1 MAVGCLS
8 GEVTR
13 LLLVC
18 FHFGAECLVL
28 LTCHS
33 FGKLEIAADTR
44 RISVRYSEI
53 LQDSTRET
61 VNFSIFGR

>member
-33 FGKLEIAADTR
+33 FGKLEIAANTR
-44 RISVRYSEI
+44 IMAVGYPEI

-61 VNFSIFGR
+61 VNLSTFGR